1 MRYAGY
7 GPLIKDGFA
16 VRYLVYKDRLHFVLS
31 CQKHR
36 ADSLILL
43 KASLEKSLK
52 EMAALTGEE

>member
-16 VRYLVYKDRLHFVLS
+16 VRYLVYKDRLNFVLS

-52 EMAALTGEE
+52 EMAALTGE